1 MFDFDTVID
10 RKNTFSLKYDFA
22 KERGKPEDVLP
33 FWVADMDFKVAPCIT
48 EALMK
53 QTEHGI
59 FGYSEVKEPYF
70 NALANWFQTYFNW
83 TVKPEWLV
91 KTPGVV
97 PAISLAIKA
106 LTQKDDA
113 ILIQPPVYYPFMTAI
128 ENNGRRIVK
137 SPLIRRG
144 GKYMMNDLDDIER
157 KIVENEVKLAILCSP
172 HNPVGRV
179 WTREELKQYSE
190 ICRRHDVRLI
200 VDEIH
205 CDFTYPGHPHTAFGT
220 LSEEDAM
227 NAVICTA
234 PSKTFNIAGLQ
245 NSNIWIPNPEIRKAF
260 IHQLDAIGY
269 DQLNVMG
276 LVAAQAAYT
285 GGREWLDA
293 VKEYIRKNL
302 NYVRS
307 FLKANLPRIKL
318 VEPEG
323 TYLLWLD
330 CRYYGLTDKELEN
343 KVLNEAHLWVDM
355 GYVFGPEGSGYLR
368 FNIACPRATL
378 EKGMNQLYETFKSLE
393 PARHPHFM

>member
-48 EALMK
+48 EALIK
-53 QTEHGI
+53 QANHGI

-179 WTREELKQYSE
+179 WTRDELKQYSE
-190 ICRRHDVRLI
+190 ICRRRGVRLI

-205 CDFTYPGHPHTAFGT
+205 CDFTYPDHPHTAFGT
-220 LSEEDAM
+220 LGEEDAM

-307 FLKANLPRIKL
+307 FLKANLPKIKL

-378 EKGMNQLYETFKSLE
+378 EKGMNQLYETFKSQE